1 MTAASRTAARV
12 LLALAGLAVL
22 ALPAVAVVTSGT
34 ATIDPLWTALRLAS
48 LEGFALILIS
58 ILAGAWRP
66 LLGRLFRPIAIQRLH
81 RYGGVTGIC
90 LVIGHA
96 VMLLVFGTVGYRP
109 AFFWLGPVALGLLL
123 VATATWVVRRGL
135 RRSWRWIHRLNYL
148 VFVVA
153 VLHGANLGT
162 DLQNGSWLRVWMV
175 VCVVLAVL
183 AFVYGAIRIVG
194 KPSSHRHQD
203 T

>member
-123 VATATWVVRRGL
+123 VATATWVVRGGL

-175 VCVVLAVL
+175 VCVVLGVL
-183 AFVYGAIRIVG
+183 AFVYGAMSIVG
-194 KPSSHRHQD
+194 KPPIHRHQG

>member
-123 VATATWVVRRGL
+123 VATATWVVRGGL